1 MTGPVVVF
9 VLLATAVSTA
19 EVGGLAGSQ
28 TVGYYATAGEC
39 QQDLLRLLKT
49 ANQSLV
55 RLNCRPLKV
64 SE

>member
-1 MTGPVVVF
+1 MNGPVVVF
-9 VLLATAVSTA
+9 ALLATAVNTA
-19 EVGGLAGSQ
+19 EVGGPAGSQ

-55 RLNCRPLKV
+55 KLDCKPLKV

>member
-19 EVGGLAGSQ
+19 EVGGPAGSQ

-39 QQDLLRLLKT
+39 QTDLLRLLKT
-49 ANQSLV
+49 ADRSRV
-55 RLNCRPLKV
+55 RLDCQPIRI